1 MSGTY
6 KQKLLQDSLFDLLL
20 LHLSL
25 FAAYAIGNELLWDLA
40 WQDFRRGYSIPVT
53 IFAIGIL
60 AWRGIYRIKP
70 RYMGLY
76 DAANILLVGLL
87 STLLLA
93 AAEGFVN
100 QTRDFRHVVLIPF
113 LFGCLVGGSLVGIR
127 LVRRQLEYRS
137 AARAGQG
144 RRPKKTLVVGAGDA
158 GELIVR
164 EIGRS
169 RMSEHMAVGFVDDD
183 PLKRDLIIH
192 GVPVLG
198 KLDDVPQ
205 LVKDYN
211 IDELILAIPSAEG
224 TLFRRVMELCEQ
236 SKVPLRTLPPVAEI
250 LRTGNRIR
258 HQVRDVQ
265 IEDLLRREP
274 AQTDSEIARGY
285 LGGETVL
292 VTGAGGSIGSE
303 LARQIAKLSPSNL
316 ILLGRG
322 ENSIFEIE
330 QELIQS
336 GVHPISIIADVRD
349 EAAVESVFRRY
360 QPAVVFHAAAHKHVP
375 LMQANVHEAI
385 SNNVRGTHR
394 MAEIAARHGAR
405 KFVYISTDKA
415 VNPSNVMG
423 ATKRVGEFIIRA
435 IAERSET
442 EFGIVRFGNVLGSRG
457 SLVPVLK
464 QQIRRGGPV
473 RLTHPDM
480 TRYFMTIPEAV
491 QLILQ
496 AGAMGEKGELFI
508 LDMGEPIK
516 IVDIAK
522 DLIRLHGMVPGED
535 MEITFMGVR
544 PGEKIEE
551 ELTYAQESLIPTTH
565 PKIRMA
571 QADRGLDREA
581 LGVALDN
588 LYAMNESGETEQVRQ
603 ALMTMAWAKDQAPFR
618 YAVVD
623 DSQSISASE
632 NPPGQV

>member
-1 MSGTY
+1 MS
-6 KQKLLQDSLFDLLL
+6 D
-20 LHLSL
+20 
-25 FAAYAIGNELLWDLA
+25 FA
-40 WQDFRRGYSIPVT
+40 RGYSIPIT
-53 IFAIGIL
+53 IFAIGTL
-60 AWRGIYRIKP
+60 VWRGIYRIKA

-76 DAANILLVGLL
+76 DAANILLVGLI
-87 STLLLA
+87 STLFLSAGEAFL
-93 AAEGFVN
+93 N
-100 QTRDFRHVVLIPF
+100 QARDFRHVFLIPF
-113 LFGCLVGGSLVGIR
+113 VFGCLVGASLIGVR
-127 LVRRQLEYRS
+127 LLRRQLDNRQS
-137 AARAGQG
+137 AKTGQS
-144 RRPKKTLVVGAGDA
+144 RRPKKALIVGAGDA

-169 RMSEHMAVGFVDDD
+169 RVSDHMAVGFLDDD
-183 PLKRDLIIH
+183 PLKRNLIIH
-192 GVPVLG
+192 GVPVMGRLED
-198 KLDDVPQ
+198 LPQ
-205 LVKDYN
+205 ITKDYN
-211 IDELILAIPSAEG
+211 IDEAILAIPSANG
-224 TLFRRVMELCEQ
+224 ALFRRVMELCEQ
-236 SKVPLRTLPPVAEI
+236 AKVPLRTLPPVAEI

-258 HQVRDVQ
+258 HQVREVE

-274 AQTDSEIARGY
+274 AQTDLEIARSY

-349 EAAVESVFRRY
+349 EAAIEAVFRTY
-360 QPAVVFHAAAHKHVP
+360 HPSVVFHAAAHKHVP
-375 LMQANVHEAI
+375 LMQANVREAI
-385 SNNVRGTHR
+385 INNVRGTHSI
-394 MAEIAARHGAR
+394 AEIASRHGAR

-423 ATKRVGEFIIRA
+423 ATKRVGEFIVRA
-435 IAERSET
+435 VAEGSET

-496 AGAMGEKGELFI
+496 AGAMGSKGELFI
-508 LDMGEPIK
+508 LDMGEPIR
-516 IVDIAK
+516 IVEIAK
-522 DLIRLHGMVPGED
+522 DLIRLHGLVPGED
-535 MEITFMGVR
+535 MEITFTGVR

-551 ELTYAQESLIPTTH
+551 ELTYAQESLIETSH

-581 LGVALDN
+581 LFAALQE
-588 LYAMNESGETEQVRQ
+588 LYGLNATSQTENIRQ
-603 ALMTMAWAKDQAPFR
+603 ALMTMAWGRDQAPYR
-618 YAVVD
+618 YAVVED
-623 DSQSISASE
+623 AQSISASE
-632 NPPGQV
+632 NPAGQS